1 MLNGFVKLCSIKNSF
16 KKEREKAV
24 EKLVDSGYLRSREV
38 IRAMKMVPREDFLP
52 ESLRKRAYIDT
63 PLSIGY
69 GQTISAL
76 HMVAMMADALNLD
89 TGQIILEVGCGSG
102 YHAAVIAE
110 VVAQKHGERQ
120 GHVYSLEIVPELVHF
135 ARENLRRV
143 GYEERVTTILGDGSL
158 GYFDQAPYDRI
169 LVAAASPDIPNP
181 LIEQLKEGGILVIPV
196 GNLYFF
202 QELLRVRKEGERIVR
217 EGLGGVAFVP
227 LRGKYGWKTIR

>member
-1 MLNGFVKLCSIKNSF
+1 
-16 KKEREKAV
+16 
-24 EKLVDSGYLRSREV
+24 
-38 IRAMKMVPREDFLP
+38 
-52 ESLRKRAYIDT
+52 
-63 PLSIGY
+63 
-69 GQTISAL
+69 
-76 HMVAMMADALNLD
+76 MVAMMADALNLD

-110 VVAQKHGERQ
+110 VVAQKDGEQQ

-135 ARENLRRV
+135 ARKNLRRV